1 MARRRRRRRRISN
14 HQSQTSFTPRSFYW
28 IRYIF
33 TPWQCVWT
41 ILFRFVKCTPAIT
54 MVWPSAHTHVATG
67 ETSVIDIPEKPIGR
81 SSGHVPPPPPHH
93 LATQCGKTPPC
104 TWKIF
109 SFFVFGQEEQQ
120 WQFYRGV
127 ISCLLYRRVRKAK

>member
-41 ILFRFVKCTPAIT
+41 IFFRFVKCTPAIT

-67 ETSVIDIPEKPIGR
+67 ETSVIDIPEKPISR

-93 LATQCGKTPPC
+93 HPC
-104 TWKIF
+104 NKVWQNTTLYLED
-109 SFFVFGQEEQQ
+109 FFFLCFWPG
-120 WQFYRGV
+120 GT
-127 ISCLLYRRVRKAK
+127 AM